1 MNTFKFPTDKYG
13 LSVHNFNSNADFKK
27 AKKAAAA
34 KLCAYKKKVAKST
47 QIGPVAFEKPP
58 MEQ

>member
-27 AKKAAAA
+27 AKKAAAN
-34 KLCAYKKKVAKST
+34 KLCAYKKKVAKYT
-47 QIGPVAFEKPP
+47 LIGPVAL
-58 MEQ
+58 